1 MTQTITTGAAAPAA
15 PVRRRRVRGD
25 GVDLAV
31 YEQGDPSRPTVLL
44 MHGYPDTHAVWDE
57 VAARLAARY
66 HVVRY
71 DVRGAGASSR
81 PFGRK
86 RYTFDYLMSD
96 MRAVLDA
103 TAPERKVHLVGH
115 DWGSI
120 QSWEAACTMP
130 ERFASFTSI
139 SGPCL
144 DHVAHWTRRNLARP
158 TPANLRRAAGQG
170 VRSWYI
176 YFFQTPVLPELMW
189 LAGLSRP
196 FNRALELGEGVAP
209 REGHPARTMP
219 RDGASGVGLYRAN
232 MVQRLRRPRDR
243 RTDVPTQV
251 IVPTKD
257 LFVSPHL
264 VGGLSARVPNL
275 SLRPIAAGH
284 WVPRSHPDV
293 IARWITEHITGVQ
306 GGPLTAAESRALK
319 RARVGR
325 DRRAF
330 DGSLVVVTGAGS
342 GIGRATALAFAE
354 RGAEV
359 VAADLDLA
367 TAQRTAELAGL
378 VGPAGHPYRVDVS
391 DAAAM
396 EDFAKSVLHDHGV
409 PDVVVNNAGIG
420 MAGPFLD
427 HTVDDWDTV
436 LGVNLWGVVHGSR
449 LFAAQMAERGQ
460 GGHIVN
466 TSSAAAYTPSRTLP
480 AYATSKAAV
489 LMLSECLRA
498 ELKGK
503 GIGVTAIC
511 PGIVDTNITRTS
523 RFVGRGA
530 REQARGREKAARA
543 YALRGF
549 GPEGVAK
556 QIVNAVRDD
565 RAVVPVTPEA
575 RLGYLT
581 SRLSPR
587 AMRLLARINAG

>member
-1 MTQTITTGAAAPAA
+1 MTTPQSTASHKTT
-15 PVRRRRVRGD
+15 RRVRGD

-31 YEQGDPSRPTVLL
+31 HEQGDRSRPTVLL

-57 VAARLAARY
+57 VADRLAARY

-86 RYTFDYLMSD
+86 HYTFERLMSD

-103 TAPERKVHLVGH
+103 TSPGRPVHLVGH

-130 ERFASFTSI
+130 ERFASFTSM

-144 DHVAHWTRRNLARP
+144 DHVGHWMRGRLTRP
-158 TPANLRRAAGQG
+158 TPRNLKHAAGQG

-176 YFFQTPVLPELMW
+176 YFFQTPVLPEVLW
-189 LAGLSRP
+189 RAGLTAP
-196 FNRALELGEGVAP
+196 FTRALEVGEGVKP
-209 REGHPARTMP
+209 REGHPARTLA
-219 RDGASGVGLYRAN
+219 RDGAAGVALYRAN
-232 MVQRLRRPRDR
+232 MLQRLRRPRER

-251 IVPTKD
+251 IVPTRD

-264 VGGLSARVPNL
+264 VGGLREHVPHL
-275 SLRPIAAGH
+275 SLRTVAAGH
-284 WVPRSHPDV
+284 WVPRSHPGV
-293 IARWITEHITGVQ
+293 IARWITEHITAVT
-306 GGPLTAAESRALK
+306 GGPLTAVESRAVR
-319 RARVGR
+319 RAAVSR
-325 DRRAF
+325 DRRPF

-359 VAADLDLA
+359 VAADLDLG

-378 VGPAGHPYRVDVS
+378 TGPPAHAFQIDVS
-391 DAAAM
+391 DHVAM
-396 EDFAKSVLHDHGV
+396 EDFAKSVLHEHGV

-420 MAGPFLD
+420 MAGSFLD
-427 HTVDDWDTV
+427 HSVDDWRRV
-436 LGVNLWGVVHGSR
+436 LDVNLWGVIHGSR
-449 LFAAQMAERGQ
+449 LFGAQMAERGQ

-466 TSSAAAYTPSRTLP
+466 TASAAAFTPSRTLP

-498 ELKGK
+498 DLAGK
-503 GIGVTAIC
+503 GIGVSAIC
-511 PGIVDTNITRTS
+511 PGIVNTNITQTS
-523 RFVGRGA
+523 RFVGQTSE
-530 REQARGREKAARA
+530 EQGRSRRRAARA
-543 YALRGF
+543 YALRNF
-549 GPEGVAK
+549 GPEGVAE
-556 QIVNAVRDD
+556 QIVAAVRKD

-575 RLGYLT
+575 RLSYLA
-581 SRLSPR
+581 SRLSPGV
-587 AMRLLARINAG
+587 MRLLARFDAG

>member
-1 MTQTITTGAAAPAA
+1 MTATT
-15 PVRRRRVRGD
+15 RRRVRGD

-31 YEQGDPSRPTVLL
+31 YEQGDRSRPTVLL

-57 VAARLAARY
+57 VAGRLASRY

-86 RYTFDYLMSD
+86 RYTFDYLMAD

-103 TAPERKVHLVGH
+103 TAPDRKVHLVGH

-130 ERFASFTSI
+130 DRFASFTSI

-144 DHVAHWTRRNLARP
+144 DHVAHWTRHKMARP
-158 TPANLRRAAGQG
+158 TPGNLRLAAGQG
-170 VRSWYI
+170 LRSWYI
-176 YFFQTPVLPELMW
+176 YLFQTPVLPELLW

-196 FNRALELGEGVAP
+196 FARALEIGEGVRP
-209 REGHPARTMP
+209 RDGHPARTMA

-232 MVQRLRRPRDR
+232 MVQRLRKPRDR

-264 VGGLSARVPNL
+264 VGGLAGRVPNL

-306 GGPLTAAESRALK
+306 GGPLTAAESRALR
-319 RARVGR
+319 RARVGPE
-325 DRRAF
+325 RRPSE
-330 DGSLVVVTGAGS
+330 GSLVVVTGAGS

-378 VGPAGHPYRVDVS
+378 LGPAGHPYQVDVS
-391 DAAAM
+391 DIDAM
-396 EDFAKSVLHDHGV
+396 EDFAKSVLHGHGV

-427 HTVDDWDTV
+427 HSADDWRRV
-436 LGVNLWGVVHGSR
+436 LDVNLWGVVHGSR
-449 LFAAQMAERGQ
+449 LFAAQMVERGQ

-466 TSSAAAYTPSRTLP
+466 TSSAAAFTPSRTLP

-498 ELKGK
+498 ELRGK
-503 GIGVTAIC
+503 GIGVSAIC
-511 PGIVDTNITRTS
+511 PGIVDTGITRAS
-523 RFVGRGA
+523 RFVGVDGDQEA
-530 REQARGREKAARA
+530 RSRERASRA
-543 YALRGF
+543 YARRGF

-556 QIVNAVRDD
+556 QIVAAVRDD
-565 RAVVPVTPEA
+565 RALVPVTPEA
-575 RLGYLT
+575 RLGYLA
-581 SRLSPR
+581 SRLSPA
-587 AMRLLARINAG
+587 AMRLLARLDVG

>member
-1 MTQTITTGAAAPAA
+1 MTTAKT
-15 PVRRRRVRGD
+15 RRRVRGD

-31 YEQGDPSRPTVLL
+31 YEQGDRSRPTVLL
-44 MHGYPDTHAVWDE
+44 VHGYPDTHAVWDE
-57 VAARLAARY
+57 VADRLAVRY

-81 PFGRK
+81 PFGRR
-86 RYTFDYLMSD
+86 RYTFDYLMAD

-120 QSWEAACTMP
+120 QSWEAVCTMP
-130 ERFASFTSI
+130 DRFASFTSI

-144 DHVAHWTRRNLARP
+144 DHVAHWTRARLARP
-158 TPANLRRAAGQG
+158 TPRNLRLAAGQAL
-170 VRSWYI
+170 RSWYI
-176 YFFQTPVLPELMW
+176 YFFQTPVLPELLW
-189 LAGLSRP
+189 RAGMTRP
-196 FNRALELGEGVAP
+196 FSRALELGEGV
-209 REGHPARTMP
+209 RMRDGHPARTMP

-232 MVQRLRRPRDR
+232 MAQRLRKPRDR

-251 IVPTKD
+251 VVPTRD

-264 VGGLSARVPNL
+264 VGGLADRVPHL

-293 IARWITEHITGVQ
+293 VARWITEHITGVQ
-306 GGPLTAAESRALK
+306 GGPLTAAESRALR
-319 RARVGR
+319 RARADR
-325 DRRAF
+325 DRRPF
-330 DGSLVVVTGAGS
+330 EGSLVVVTGAGS

-359 VAADLDLA
+359 VAADIDAA
-367 TAQRTAELAGL
+367 TARRTAELAGL
-378 VGPAGHPYRVDVS
+378 VGPAAHPFQVDVS
-391 DAAAM
+391 DLSAM
-396 EDFAKSVLHDHGV
+396 EDFAKSVMHEHGV

-420 MAGPFLD
+420 MAGSFLD
-427 HTVDDWDTV
+427 HSVDDWRAV
-436 LGVNLWGVVHGSR
+436 LDVNLWGVVHGSR
-449 LFAAQMAERGQ
+449 LFAAQMVERGE

-466 TSSAAAYTPSRTLP
+466 TASAAAYTPSRTLP

-503 GIGVTAIC
+503 GIGVSAVC

-523 RFVGRGA
+523 RFVGVGA
-530 REQARGREKAARA
+530 EREASGRERAARA
-543 YALRGF
+543 YARRGF
-549 GPEGVAK
+549 GPERVAE
-556 QIVNAVRDD
+556 QIVAAVRRD
-565 RAVVPVTPEA
+565 RALVPVTAEA
-575 RLGYLT
+575 RFGYLA
-581 SRLSPR
+581 SRLSPGL
-587 AMRLLARINAG
+587 MRLLARIDLR

>member
-1 MTQTITTGAAAPAA
+1 MTDGTTPSPA
-15 PVRRRRVRGD
+15 VRSRRVRGD

-31 YEQGDPSRPTVLL
+31 YEQGDPARPTVLL

-57 VAARLAARY
+57 VADELAGRY

-86 RYTFDYLMSD
+86 RYTFEYLMAD

-120 QSWEAACTMP
+120 QSWEAACTMAD
-130 ERFASFTSI
+130 RFASFTSI

-144 DHVAHWTRRNLARP
+144 DHVARLTRDNLRRP
-158 TPANLRRAAGQG
+158 TPRNLKHSLGQAL
-170 VRSWYI
+170 RSWYI
-176 YFFQTPVLPELMW
+176 YFFQTPLLPEVMW
-189 LAGLSRP
+189 RAGLTGP
-196 FNRALELGEGVAP
+196 FARALELGEGVRP
-209 REGHPARTMP
+209 REGHPARTMA
-219 RDGASGVGLYRAN
+219 RDGAAGVGLYRAN
-232 MVQRLRRPRDR
+232 MLQRMRRPRDR

-251 IVPTKD
+251 IVPTRD

-264 VGGLSARVPNL
+264 VAGLGDRVPEL

-284 WVPRSHPDV
+284 WVVRSHPEV
-293 IARWITEHITGVQ
+293 VARWIGEHITGVT
-306 GGPLTAAESRALK
+306 GGPLTAAESRALR
-319 RARVGR
+319 RARVAPGR
-325 DRRAF
+325 RPF
-330 DGSLVVVTGAGS
+330 EGSLVVVSGAGS

-378 VGPAGHPYRVDVS
+378 LGPAAHAFQVDVS

-396 EDFAKSVLHDHGV
+396 EDFAKAVLHDLGV

-420 MAGPFLD
+420 MAGPFLG
-427 HTVDDWDTV
+427 HSVEDWRKV
-436 LGVNLWGVVHGSR
+436 LDVNLWGVIHGSR

-466 TSSAAAYTPSRTLP
+466 TASAAAFTPQRTLS

-498 ELKGK
+498 ELRGK
-503 GIGVTAIC
+503 GIGVSAIC
-511 PGIVDTNITRTS
+511 PGIVNTNITRTS
-523 RFVGRGA
+523 RFVGLPDDEQ
-530 REQARGREKAARA
+530 REHQRRASRA
-543 YALRGF
+543 YALRNF

-556 QIVNAVRDD
+556 QIVAAVQKDK
-565 RAVVPVTPEA
+565 AVVPVTPEA
-575 RLGYLT
+575 HLGYLT
-581 SRLSPR
+581 ARLSPR
-587 AMRLLARINAG
+587 VMRLLARLDVG